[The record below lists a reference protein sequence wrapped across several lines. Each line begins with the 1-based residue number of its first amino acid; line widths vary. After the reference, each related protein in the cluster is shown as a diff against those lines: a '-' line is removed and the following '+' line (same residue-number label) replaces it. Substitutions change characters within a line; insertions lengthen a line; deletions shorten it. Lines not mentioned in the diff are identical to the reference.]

1 MQRECN
7 IKSSVFKNVKLIILF
22 IVMLSCFTLYE
33 TSAILFMEYAK
44 AGLDCLFLWCDIIY
58 CDQAT
63 ILYYLFGFRE
73 TQWMPDL
80 QKWFRFFFLSR
91 CWVGNILWD
100 LLTSLLFRLWK
111 WCFTARRLFFNQG
124 LRRVPWRVL
133 EPFMVEHGVDA
144 AWYNQSP
151 SVIQCPGSLVT
162 ALGLKAA
169 HKVCEHSAIYLSLWA
184 CARTHL
190 TFSISSAWQ
199 IVPP

>member
-1 MQRECN
+1 MLN
-7 IKSSVFKNVKLIILF
+7 WLSYS
-22 IVMLSCFTLYE
+22 LSCCHVLLYMKRLQFSLWNTLKRVLTAY
-33 TSAILFMEYAK
+33 SYDVILYTVTK
-44 AGLDCLFLWCDIIY
+44 PQSYIIY
-58 CDQAT
+58 
-63 ILYYLFGFRE
+63 L
-73 TQWMPDL
+73 DL
-80 QKWFRFFFLSR
+80 ERLNECQTSRNGSGFFFLSR